1 MSGGEL
7 FCALFFYP
15 PSVIMDTL
23 DWMDA
28 EWVVAIQSTPQLGL
42 SLRQNMVK
50 LNRITFGCTV
60 CPRTISAFR
69 KLLAALLIRRDS
81 IKLSSKYRPSAWR
94 WRKLGFVWYKSK
106 TLKIPVEMWKGVWW
120 RFLQLVMNLG
130 FEDPNQNRRSPWWG
144 WWGILFFTC
153 LTCELSTFFLPL

>member
-7 FCALFFYP
+7 FCALFFHP
-15 PSVIMDTL
+15 PSFLIDTNWIVDTNTTTTSNMIEDTMTTGTTTWAIPLECYQRL
-23 DWMDA
+23 DRGINT
-28 EWVVAIQSTPQLGL
+28 VAILCL

-81 IKLSSKYRPSAWR
+81 IKLSLKYRPSAWR

-106 TLKIPVEMWKGVWW
+106 TLKIPIEM
-120 RFLQLVMNLG
+120 
-130 FEDPNQNRRSPWWG
+130 
-144 WWGILFFTC
+144 
-153 LTCELSTFFLPL
+153 